1 MWYYSKNGAQL
12 GPIGPAEM
20 ESKLKAGEIASTDLI
35 WKEGMADWLPVGKVP
50 EIQALLSPP
59 APPSESSFVEP
70 PAPVS
75 PYSSSPAGYSQA
87 PVPVV
92 PVSQGQAIASM
103 VCGIVSLV
111 ICCAWFLSGP
121 LAIVAIVFGHLAI
134 SKTKK
139 DPARFGGKGMARAG
153 LITGYLGLLGSIA
166 MLLFGIW
173 AENLTP
179 EKINQMEFFPQEV
192 REQLIQQQEMQER
205 LKQQRQ

>member
-59 APPSESSFVEP
+59 APPSDSSFAER

-75 PYSSSPAGYSQA
+75 PYAAPPASYSQA
-87 PVPVV
+87 PVGS
-92 PVSQGQAIASM
+92 VSQGQAIASM
-103 VCGIVSLV
+103 VCGIISLV
-111 ICCAWFLSGP
+111 ICCAWFISGP
-121 LAIVAIVFGHLAI
+121 LAIVAIVLGHVAT
-134 SKTKK
+134 SKAKN

-153 LITGYLGLLGSIA
+153 LITGYLGLLGAIL
-166 MLLFGIW
+166 MLMLEIW
-173 AENLTP
+173 AQSLTP
-179 EKINQMEFFPQEV
+179 DKINQMEFLPQEA
-192 REQLIQQQEMQER
+192 REQLIQQHELRER
-205 LKQQRQ
+205 LKQPRP